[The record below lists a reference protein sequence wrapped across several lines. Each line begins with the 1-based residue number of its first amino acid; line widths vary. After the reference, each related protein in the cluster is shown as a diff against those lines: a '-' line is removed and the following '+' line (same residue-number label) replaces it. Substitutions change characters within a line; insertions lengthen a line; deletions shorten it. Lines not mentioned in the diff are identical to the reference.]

1 MNWRERR
8 RIGGPGGIAI
18 IVLLELALFFV
29 AAFLISR
36 LGIWPIRAING
47 FFKAALN
54 SDWNYGFLLYKI
66 LLVGLVLLIFRRR
79 LLPRILNRGSN
90 LSALPYGLLFA
101 GIGLAP
107 ACIGLLTGSLGL
119 ARLDPTAVFDI
130 VLFQL
135 INDSVEE
142 LTYRGYFLERA
153 NEAFP
158 KRWDFGGF
166 TVGPGVLVS
175 GVFFGL
181 AHLLNPFDPFAGR
194 WGLAP
199 IWGLTTLGS
208 GLMFGLL
215 REAFG
220 SLIPPIL
227 FHALPDILGNFTT
240 ESGEG
245 SMLFI
250 AMMSIM
256 YVAAFFLMGFFA
268 RRRKRQAVR

>member
-1 MNWRERR
+1 MKSKLL
-8 RIGGPGGIAI
+8 
-18 IVLLELALFFV
+18 VLLEIALFF
-29 AAFLISR
+29 AASFLISR
-36 LGIWPIRAING
+36 LGIWPMGAING
-47 FFKAALN
+47 FFKTALH

-66 LLVGLVLLIFRRR
+66 LLVGLVLLVFRRR
-79 LLPRILNRGSN
+79 LLPTIRSRGGN
-90 LSALPYGLLFA
+90 LSALPYGFLFA

-107 ACIGLLTGSLGL
+107 VCFGLLTGSLGL
-119 ARLDPTAVFDI
+119 EQLDPTSVFDI
-130 VLFQL
+130 VFFQL

-153 NEAFP
+153 NQAFP
-158 KRWDFGGF
+158 KRWDLGGF

-181 AHLLNPFDPFAGR
+181 VHLLNPFDPFAGR

-199 IWGLTTLGS
+199 MWGLTTLGS

-227 FHALPDILGNFTT
+227 FHALPDILANFTT
-240 ESGEG
+240 ERGEG
-245 SMLFI
+245 SLLFI
-250 AMMSIM
+250 AMMSVM
-256 YVAAFFLMGFFA
+256 YVAVFFLMGFFA

>member
-1 MNWRERR
+1 MKSK
-8 RIGGPGGIAI
+8 PL
-18 IVLLELALFFV
+18 VLLELALFF
-29 AAFLISR
+29 ALSFLISR
-36 LGIWPIRAING
+36 LGIWPIGAING
-47 FFKAALN
+47 FFKTALGSN
-54 SDWNYGFLLYKI
+54 WNYGFLLYKI
-66 LLVGLVLLIFRRR
+66 LLVGLVLLVFRRR
-79 LLPRILNRGSN
+79 LLPRILGRGGN

-101 GIGLAP
+101 VMAMAP
-107 ACIGLLTGSLGL
+107 ACIGLLTGMHELQQ
-119 ARLDPTAVFDI
+119 LDPTAVCDI

-158 KRWDFGGF
+158 KRWDLGGF
-166 TVGPGVLVS
+166 TAGPGVLAS

-194 WGLAP
+194 FGLAP
-199 IWGLTTLGS
+199 MWGLTTLGS
-208 GLMFGLL
+208 GIMFGLL

-220 SLIPPIL
+220 SLIPSIL

-240 ESGEG
+240 ERGEG
-245 SMLFI
+245 SPLLI

-256 YVAAFFLMGFFA
+256 YIAVFFLMGFYA